1 MAKINKNQR
10 FGLYTLAI
18 LILVGGYV
26 YLFFLPKEKEF
37 DSLIENRSGKEV
49 QLRKASIQAK
59 NQERLKNEI
68 KDLEDKLTSVKM
80 QLPKEK
86 EIPDL
91 LKSIDAKGRE
101 SNIDFLFFKPQPI
114 IAKEFYGEVPI
125 TLTVTGGF
133 HDLGLF
139 LNKIAGLPRLIN
151 ISSIKISGISEKDE
165 KVTIK
170 TEMIA
175 KSYIYMDNV
184 SVPVTV
190 K

>member
-1 MAKINKNQR
+1 MAKINKKQR

-18 LILVGGYV
+18 LVLIGGCF
-26 YLFFLPKEKEF
+26 YLLYLPKEKEF
-37 DSLIENRSGKEV
+37 DDLVENRSNKEI
-49 QLRKASIQAK
+49 QLRKSSIQAK

-68 KDLEDKLTSVKM
+68 KELEDKLTSVKM

-125 TLTVTGGF
+125 TLTVKGGF
-133 HDLGLF
+133 HNVALF
-139 LNKIAGLPRLIN
+139 LNKVASLPRLIN
-151 ISSIKISGISEKDE
+151 ISNIKITNIFEKDE

-175 KSYIYMDNV
+175 KSYIYMEN
-184 SVPVTV
+184 VPVPL

>member
-1 MAKINKNQR
+1 MAKISKRQR
-10 FGLYTLAI
+10 FGLYMLAVLV
-18 LILVGGYV
+18 LIGGYV
-26 YLFFLPKEKEF
+26 YLLYLPKEKEY
-37 DSLIENRSGKEV
+37 DTLIENRSNKEV

-59 NQERLKNEI
+59 NQERLKKEI
-68 KDLEDKLTSVKM
+68 IDLEDKLTSVKM

-101 SNIDFLFFKPQPI
+101 ANVDFLFFKPQPI

-125 TLTVTGGF
+125 TITVESGF
-133 HDLGLF
+133 HNLGIF
-139 LNKIAGLPRLIN
+139 LNKIAGLSRLIN
-151 ISSIKISGISEKDE
+151 VSNIKISNISGKDE
-165 KVTIK
+165 KITIK

-175 KSYIYMDNV
+175 KSYIYLENVPV
-184 SVPVTV
+184 SV